1 MNNFRNF
8 YSPVLDYSVAD
19 YLYLPCYP
27 ATGVLPCYP
36 ATGDMRYYGYF
47 SPPRLIGDNRV
58 LISGHFR
65 CQFLPCYANW
75 AVLKHQAHQGTW
87 WHLGKHDG
95 TPRQSFQKLLTGAGP
110 GAPRHQQKKAR
121 AMKLGWTNRAKSRAA
136 NRAMP
141 APKTAPLAPETQP
154 TAPPRLV
161 KLIATC
167 APLDIDDP
175 QPAITILMPVED

>member
-1 MNNFRNF
+1 LPPEITPLLETIWIFRPQNTAF
-8 YSPVLDYSVAD
+8 KPIYETCRLRAACDRAIACP
-19 YLYLPCYP
+19 
-27 ATGVLPCYP
+27 GV
-36 ATGDMRYYGYF
+36 
-47 SPPRLIGDNRV
+47 
-58 LISGHFR
+58 
-65 CQFLPCYANW
+65 
-75 AVLKHQAHQGTW
+75 
-87 WHLGKHDG
+87 
-95 TPRQSFQKLLTGAGP
+95 GAGP

>member
-1 MNNFRNF
+1 VNHFRNF

-95 TPRQSFQKLLTGAGP
+95 TPRQSFQKLLTGA
-110 GAPRHQQKKAR
+110 
-121 AMKLGWTNRAKSRAA
+121 L
-136 NRAMP
+136 P
-141 APKTAPLAPETQP
+141 APSSSQKPRKGRLEPCGDQWGMDERATAMAAPKMRLTQLGD
-154 TAPPRLV
+154 A
-161 KLIATC
+161 KN
-167 APLDIDDP
+167 
-175 QPAITILMPVED
+175 